1 MARVGEKE
9 NEETVMGPMQ
19 TKTQNN
25 TQQPTTKNKSKPPQ
39 QGRRSTT
46 RGRRFINLEGDQQ
59 DETTTARRT
68 STNKKKSH
76 NQQPRTTN
84 HHVRKRGT
92 SHCAEEE
99 QTSEEEE
106 KKKKKSH
113 GMNSNSYGRVAM
125 RFLYEMVKG
134 TFAISPRVLGAPAK
148 MLGAPS
154 NTLLSSSLLI
164 NEAQSSTVSTLQEAT
179 QAYLV
184 GLFEDTNLCAI
195 HAKRVTIMPKDIQL
209 ACRIKGERA

>member
-1 MARVGEKE
+1 M
-9 NEETVMGPMQ
+9 
-19 TKTQNN
+19 
-25 TQQPTTKNKSKPPQ
+25 
-39 QGRRSTT
+39 
-46 RGRRFINLEGDQQ
+46 
-59 DETTTARRT
+59 
-68 STNKKKSH
+68 
-76 NQQPRTTN
+76 
-84 HHVRKRGT
+84 RKRGT

-148 MLGAPS
+148 ILGAPS
-154 NTLLSSSLLI
+154 KTLLSSSLLI

-179 QAYLV
+179 
-184 GLFEDTNLCAI
+184 
-195 HAKRVTIMPKDIQL
+195 
-209 ACRIKGERA
+209 